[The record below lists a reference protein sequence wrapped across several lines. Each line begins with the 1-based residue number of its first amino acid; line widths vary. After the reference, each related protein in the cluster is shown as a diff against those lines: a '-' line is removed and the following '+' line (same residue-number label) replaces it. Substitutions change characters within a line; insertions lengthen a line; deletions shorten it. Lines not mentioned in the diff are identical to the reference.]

1 MRRKEREIRDENS
14 IRGILEQGLVCR
26 LGLCD
31 GRFPYIVPMSYG
43 ARSGRLYLHGATE
56 GTKIDLLRKNNRVC
70 FEVDVD
76 VRVARGDSACR
87 WSMKYRSVIGYGTAR
102 ILDNDGEKR
111 AGLDVIMAHYG
122 GPEGPYDG
130 QSLARTCV
138 IEIVIEGVTGK
149 ESL

>member
-1 MRRKEREIRDENS
+1 MRRKEREIRDEHS

-43 ARSGRLYLHGATE
+43 ACSGRLYLHGATE

-76 VRVARGDSACR
+76 ARIARGDSACR

-102 ILDNDGEKR
+102 ILENDGEKR

-138 IEIVIEGVTGK
+138 IEIVIERVTGK

>member
-43 ARSGRLYLHGATE
+43 ARRGRLYLHGATE

-76 VRVARGDSACR
+76 ARVARGDSACR

-102 ILDNDGEKR
+102 ILENDGEKR
-111 AGLDVIMAHYG
+111 AGLDAIMAHYG

-130 QSLARTCV
+130 QALARTCV
-138 IEIVIEGVTGK
+138 IEIVIERVTGK